1 MSMLG
6 KPVEDFK
13 GWGGMVMISC
23 CVSHRPREWGEDV
36 DSGLDE
42 GSGVVESS
50 GRSDC
55 VLSVWYQ
62 EQWFPNTGLH
72 VHDVVFIGPQ

>member
-6 KPVEDFK
+6 EPVEHFK

-55 VLSVWYQ
+55 AVRLVSRAVV
-62 EQWFPNTGLH
+62 PNTQ
-72 VHDVVFIGPQ
+72 VFYMFTM